1 MSWVLLVVLGATL
14 NVLSNYGYKIAL
26 QSVGLAWFSFAVLVA
41 STIVIGSTTLIKKR
55 SGWQVTLKTNE
66 FVVLS
71 LIAAG
76 LFGVFLFF
84 SLALKAGPISLVDP
98 LWACIYSLSS
108 LIIGLFIAHERSKI
122 LAIFGIGLYVGGAA
136 LMGLSHYAGPA
147 EMMNTSNQWPLYV
160 LIGAI
165 LNTLV
170 NYGFRVKSR
179 QIDMSITLTM
189 VWLLSSIFLF
199 IYAFISDPNGYKALF
214 DTKIIAIA
222 LCMGCA
228 APVFMIMMIKALL
241 RGPYYIVDPLWACI
255 YSIGSI
261 FIGISMLVET
271 PSLYALLGVGLYI
284 LGAVLMAQH
293 PQYFESGKSMPH
305 HEKKE

>member
-1 MSWVLLVVLGATL
+1 MSWVILVVIGATL

-41 STIVIGSTTLIKKR
+41 STIVIGSTTLIKKK
-55 SGWQVTLKTNE
+55 SGWKIALKPNG
-66 FVVLS
+66 FFVLS

-84 SLALKAGPISLVDP
+84 SLALRVGPLSLVDP

-122 LAIFGIGLYVGGAA
+122 LAIFGIALYVSGAA
-136 LMGLSHYAGPA
+136 LMGLSNYSGAA

-165 LNTLV
+165 LNALV

-179 QIDMSITLTM
+179 QMEMSITLTM
-189 VWLLSSIFLF
+189 VWMLSSVFLF
-199 IYAFISDPNGYKALF
+199 IYASISDPNGYKALF

-228 APVFMIMMIKALL
+228 APVFMIMMLKAF
-241 RGPYYIVDPLWACI
+241 RSGPYYIVDPLWACI

-261 FIGISMLVET
+261 FIGISMFIEK
-271 PSLYALLGVGLYI
+271 PSLYALMGVGLYI
-284 LGAVLMAQH
+284 LAAVLMAQR
-293 PQYFESGKSMPH
+293 PQNFESGKNILH
-305 HEKKE
+305 NEKS